1 MGSGKSQVLQ
11 AMTDREKQTIVA
23 QWISTS
29 QDSVFISEDMLYYGK
44 IDSSEY
50 HPKLLTEMA
59 SIPLSYLRVL
69 EIDSKKKTTTLEY
82 YSSTLLICWE
92 RLDSLNEIKKF
103 MIRRFP
109 DSSTLFREDAVKFKT
124 RGTIVALAIIPIIYV
139 IALLTPTD
147 KTYYSGSKRFSEAII
162 ALFQAL
168 ASMGVLSLTLLF
180 GSLFLI
186 ALLRLFHERNKST
199 HITIIQ
205 LR

>member
-1 MGSGKSQVLQ
+1 
-11 AMTDREKQTIVA
+11 MTNQEEHTIVA

-69 EIDSKKKTTTLEY
+69 EINSKKKTTTLEY
-82 YSSTLLICWE
+82 SSTILIRWE
-92 RLDSLNEIKKF
+92 KLDSLNEFKKF

-109 DSSTLFREDAVKFKT
+109 DSFTLFREDTLKFKT
-124 RGTIVALAIIPIIYV
+124 RGTIVALVIIPIIYL

-147 KTYYSGSKRFSEAII
+147 KTYSSGSKRFGEAII

-186 ALLRLFHERNKST
+186 ATLKLFYARNKSSY
-199 HITIIQ
+199 ITIIQ

>member
-1 MGSGKSQVLQ
+1 MGSGKSPVLQ
-11 AMTDREKQTIVA
+11 ALTDQEEHTIVA

-44 IDSSEY
+44 IESSEY
-50 HPKLLTEMA
+50 HPKLLAEMA

-82 YSSTLLICWE
+82 YSSTLLIRWE
-92 RLDSLNEIKKF
+92 KLDTMNEFKKF

-109 DSSTLFREDAVKFKT
+109 NSFTLFREDTVKFKT
-124 RGTIVALAIIPIIYV
+124 RGTIVALVIIPIIYV

-147 KTYYSGSKRFSEAII
+147 KAHYSGKRFSEAII

-168 ASMGVLSLTLLF
+168 SSMGVLALTILF

>member
-1 MGSGKSQVLQ
+1 
-11 AMTDREKQTIVA
+11 MTDQEKHTIVA
-23 QWISTS
+23 RWISTS

-50 HPKLLTEMA
+50 HPKLLAEMA

-69 EIDSKKKTTTLEY
+69 EINSKKKTTTLEY
-82 YSSTLLICWE
+82 YSSTLSISWE
-92 RLDSLNEIKKF
+92 KLDTMNEFKKF

-109 DSSTLFREDAVKFKT
+109 DSFTLFREDTVKFKT
-124 RGTIVALAIIPIIYV
+124 RGTIVALVIIPIIYV

-147 KTYYSGSKRFSEAII
+147 KTYDSGKRFSEAII

-168 ASMGVLSLTLLF
+168 ASMGVLVLTLLF

>member
-1 MGSGKSQVLQ
+1 
-11 AMTDREKQTIVA
+11 
-23 QWISTS
+23 
-29 QDSVFISEDMLYYGK
+29 
-44 IDSSEY
+44 
-50 HPKLLTEMA
+50 MA

-82 YSSTLLICWE
+82 YSSTLLIRWE
-92 RLDSLNEIKKF
+92 KLDTMNEFKKF

-109 DSSTLFREDAVKFKT
+109 DSFTLFREDTVKFKT
-124 RGTIVALAIIPIIYV
+124 RGTIVALVIIPIIYV

-147 KTYYSGSKRFSEAII
+147 KTYDSGKRFSEAII

-168 ASMGVLSLTLLF
+168 ASMGVLVLTLLF